1 MIFYV
6 SLLRRSSSSSPLVVT
21 CCFEIPIH
29 QESIILKTLTNYILS
44 SQAFASY
51 LNSNVKKKV
60 VRMSKGVEFIKHTEG
75 TIYKLVTMKK

>member
-1 MIFYV
+1 MIKSVKDKNALSCSTVKSF
-6 SLLRRSSSSSPLVVT
+6 STLLRRSSSFSRLVLCVT

-51 LNSNVKKKV
+51 F
-60 VRMSKGVEFIKHTEG
+60 EFKRQKESR
-75 TIYKLVTMKK
+75 